1 MPVSSFTRWFVMM
14 NFVQMFLSQTQ
25 NMLRKPRKMKHAIKF
40 IQPANVPNIQR
51 IVLGFNEAGELDS
64 YEFRCAASGHE
75 AAQAIHDQAERQW
88 IDGRGQAPTT
98 AYYLTGSPGYRAE
111 VAGWPTDGRPVMGP
125 DKGQPYIVPVL
136 IKNDRKG
143 GAS

>member
-1 MPVSSFTRWFVMM
+1 MKLLPFVHRSVPV
-14 NFVQMFLSQTQ
+14 
-25 NMLRKPRKMKHAIKF
+25 MLDGQVCPLPLQLFRRPGGGSILR
-40 IQPANVPNIQR
+40 VGDT
-51 IVLGFNEAGELDS
+51 VLGFNEAGELDS